1 MSNNTGKPHTFV
13 STDLTL
19 EISRSLSEKD
29 TSPALSVSIKEGKY
43 MLYQKLHA
51 TQQQQGESAP
61 NDVNKQSEQ
70 SDDNSNPAA
79 SNESNGSLPN
89 NTANATH
96 QKKPTT
102 TILALPTE
110 IRLMIYAYLFT
121 SLTENTLSRA
131 HTYPLPPLLRTNRVF
146 RNESL
151 QEWGLHLEKV
161 IAQHKEVQD
170 RNVVERKVLQQRDR
184 IMNIYRSGNAIK
196 MQALIEANK
205 GQSSA
210 VLKRVDKL
218 RLLESHQL
226 LAESGGWLADGGSGA
241 RWRDGRV

>member
-1 MSNNTGKPHTFV
+1 VSNNTGKPRTFV

-61 NDVNKQSEQ
+61 NDVNKQSEP
-70 SDDNSNPAA
+70 SDDSNPT
-79 SNESNGSLPN
+79 SDNESNGSLPN

-96 QKKPTT
+96 QKTPTT
-102 TILALPTE
+102 TILTLPTE

-131 HTYPLPPLLRTNRVF
+131 HTYPLPPLLRANRVF

-184 IMNIYRSGNAIK
+184 IMRIYRSGNAIK

-205 GQSSA
+205 GQSIA

>member
-1 MSNNTGKPHTFV
+1 VSNNIGKPRTFV
-13 STDLTL
+13 STNLTL
-19 EISRSLSEKD
+19 ETSRSLSEKD

-61 NDVNKQSEQ
+61 NDVNKQSEP
-70 SDDNSNPAA
+70 SDDSNPT
-79 SNESNGSLPN
+79 SDNESNGSLPN

-96 QKKPTT
+96 QKTPTT
-102 TILALPTE
+102 TILTLPTE

-131 HTYPLPPLLRTNRVF
+131 HTYPLPPLLRANRVF

-184 IMNIYRSGNAIK
+184 IMSIYRSGNAIK

-205 GQSSA
+205 GQSIA
-210 VLKRVDKL
+210 VGKRVDKL

>member
-1 MSNNTGKPHTFV
+1 
-13 STDLTL
+13 
-19 EISRSLSEKD
+19 
-29 TSPALSVSIKEGKY
+29 
-43 MLYQKLHA
+43 MLYQNLHA

-61 NDVNKQSEQ
+61 NDVNKQSEP
-70 SDDNSNPAA
+70 SDDSNPT
-79 SNESNGSLPN
+79 SDNESNGNLPIN
-89 NTANATH
+89 NTLNATH

-102 TILALPTE
+102 TILTLPTE

-131 HTYPLPPLLRTNRVF
+131 HTYPLPPLLRANRVF

-184 IMNIYRSGNAIK
+184 IMSIYRSGNAIK

-205 GQSSA
+205 GQSIA

>member
-1 MSNNTGKPHTFV
+1 VSNNIGKPRTFV

-19 EISRSLSEKD
+19 ETSRSLSEKD
-29 TSPALSVSIKEGKY
+29 TSPVLSVSIEEGKY
-43 MLYQKLHA
+43 MLYRKLHT
-51 TQQQQGESAP
+51 TQQQQGESDP
-61 NDVNKQSEQ
+61 NDVNEQSEQ
-70 SDDNSNPAA
+70 SDDNSNPAT

-102 TILALPTE
+102 TILTLPTE

-131 HTYPLPPLLRTNRVF
+131 HTYPLPPLLRANRVF

-205 GQSSA
+205 GQSIA

>member
-1 MSNNTGKPHTFV
+1 VSNNTGKPRTFV

-161 IAQHKEVQD
+161 IAQHKEVQN

-184 IMNIYRSGNAIK
+184 IMNVYRSGNAIK

>member
-1 MSNNTGKPHTFV
+1 
-13 STDLTL
+13 
-19 EISRSLSEKD
+19 
-29 TSPALSVSIKEGKY
+29 

-61 NDVNKQSEQ
+61 NDVNKQREP
-70 SDDNSNPAA
+70 SDDSNPT
-79 SNESNGSLPN
+79 SDNESNGSLPK

-102 TILALPTE
+102 TILTLPTE
-110 IRLMIYAYLFT
+110 IRLKIYAYLFT
-121 SLTENTLSRA
+121 SLTENALSRA
-131 HTYPLPPLLRTNRVF
+131 HTYPLPPLLRANRVF

-205 GQSSA
+205 GKSIA
-210 VLKRVDKL
+210 MGKRVDKL